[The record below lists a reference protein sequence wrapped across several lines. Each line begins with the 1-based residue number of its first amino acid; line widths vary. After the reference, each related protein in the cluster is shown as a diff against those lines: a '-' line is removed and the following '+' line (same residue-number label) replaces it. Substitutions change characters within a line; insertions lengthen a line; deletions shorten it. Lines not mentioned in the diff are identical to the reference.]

1 MFKKYQI
8 ILVALILSL
17 ALVFV
22 GCGNKDNQD
31 TPPVLSATEI
41 ELSVGE
47 SKQLTVNDYEGLV
60 EWGTDDFKTISV
72 ADDGTVSGIAVGQA
86 TITAYLED
94 GTELTCKVVCKI
106 AYVSVPKLVLDGEIE
121 QDNKYTISLRLDG
134 MHDEY
139 ELTPILKLDGE
150 AVSGVTFT
158 LTSADTDKVAVDSLT
173 IKAKAETNGT
183 TVTVSCEYQGKTY
196 STTVSV
202 VVKGV

>member
-106 AYVSVPKLVLDGEIE
+106 AYVSVPKIVLDGEIE
-121 QDNKYTISLRLDG
+121 QDNKYTISGISDNNHGTAGSYTMIDG
-134 MHDEY
+134 GSQTTTGFQIIVNFNGAAPGTRTIRWYVCGM
-139 ELTPILKLDGE
+139 
-150 AVSGVTFT
+150 
-158 LTSADTDKVAVDSLT
+158 SAS
-173 IKAKAETNGT
+173 
-183 TVTVSCEYQGKTY
+183 
-196 STTVSV
+196 
-202 VVKGV
+202 